1 MGTRR
6 GIATGMLTRLALSLS
21 IVAAASA
28 IAAADVEVRDHRSE
42 TTVAPAPSV
51 RVYKRRPG
59 PRFMMP
65 LKIDLGA
72 TGLSTSRGFAPGMA
86 GAIGIHW
93 ASLSPRPTDTD
104 VGIGLFGALAAAP
117 SDPNMPTSTDNGVAL
132 GGAYLEAG
140 HTLSRGDWWRTW
152 ATARGEYLASS
163 AFGMDRTGFGAA
175 ARVSAE
181 LYASGVGIAPRG
193 LFLGTYAVG
202 VYAEAGVRQVA
213 SSDGLG
219 FQATAGLTFRT
230 PLVFSP

>member
-1 MGTRR
+1 MESLP
-6 GIATGMLTRLALSLS
+6 AMLTRLALSLS
-21 IVAAASA
+21 IVAAAA
-28 IAAADVEVRDHRSE
+28 ATAAADVEVVDHRAE
-42 TTVAPAPSV
+42 VAPAPAV
-51 RVYKRRPG
+51 RVYRRRPG
-59 PRFMMP
+59 PRFMVP

-93 ASLSPRPTDTD
+93 ASLSPEPTDTD
-104 VGIGLFGALAAAP
+104 VGIGVFGALAAAQ
-117 SDPNMPTSTDNGVAL
+117 SDPNMPTANDGGIAL

-140 HTLSRGDWWRTW
+140 HTLSRGNWWRTW
-152 ATARGEYLASS
+152 LTGRGEYLASS
-163 AFGMDRTGFGAA
+163 AFGMDRTGFGGA
-175 ARVSAE
+175 ARISAE
-181 LYASGVGIAPRG
+181 LYTSGVGIEPRG

-230 PLVFSP
+230 PLVISP